1 MIPCHLIK
9 FYKVLD
15 EPRSI
20 NQSRER
26 KPTMTDFTLTV
37 GSLIVTVSQ
46 GKVKSNWQDEP
57 AIRTLKTV
65 HRNKRSPNVSY
76 LAMSKERCEVL
87 LRERAHTPKQLSRKL
102 GISVGAA
109 YHNIYELRRA
119 GHRIVTKGGK
129 YHYG

>member
-1 MIPCHLIK
+1 
-9 FYKVLD
+9 
-15 EPRSI
+15 
-20 NQSRER
+20 
-26 KPTMTDFTLTV
+26 MTDFTLTV

-46 GKVKSNWQDEP
+46 GKVQSNWQDEP
-57 AIRTLKTV
+57 AIQTLKTV
-65 HRNKRSPNVSY
+65 YSAKKRSPNVSY
-76 LAMSKERCEVL
+76 LYKSKQRCEML